1 MGEKTLQLFS
11 LQGGGGSGPAL
22 SIAEQTR
29 WRAKGLSPFLSP
41 PPAFHHVSPTTR
53 HLMGIVYQCWI
64 SLLEK
69 QLWDGG
75 DKPPLENRDLE
86 VKCQSAK
93 KNVIYTKELRK
104 SFSEANIY
112 KFYVAR
118 ELLL

>member
-22 SIAEQTR
+22 GIAEQTG
-29 WRAKGLSPFLSP
+29 WRAKGLSPSLSP
-41 PPAFHHVSPTTR
+41 LSAFHHVSPTPV
-53 HLMGIVYQCWI
+53 GIMCQVLDLPAGNAALGWR
-64 SLLEK
+64 
-69 QLWDGG
+69 G
-75 DKPPLENRDLE
+75 DKQPLENQDPE

-104 SFSEANIY
+104 SFSEANVY